1 VTRRGTARVEGY
13 ALLAAVS
20 LLGALALRRPELAV
34 AAAPLALVLAVGTTL
49 TREPRIEAEFRPSAT
64 RTLEEDDVEAVLE
77 LESPSAVGRLEVV
90 LDLPNGV
97 DVVDGDPA
105 FALSLD
111 PGEERTVP
119 LTLRC
124 SRWGVFDVGTLD
136 LRATDLLRFVT
147 WERRL
152 TVPRPLKA
160 YPRLEPVRRVVS
172 ARETQVYAGNEVAR
186 HQSDGIEY
194 ADLRDFVP
202 GDRVRSINWRA
213 SARRQGLVVN
223 ERHPERNTDVVILVD
238 SFLDLGAG
246 DRSTLDD
253 TVRAAATLASRYLER
268 RDRVGFVGYGGILRW
283 LRPGMGVGQ
292 RYRLIETLLET
303 GVEPTFTWR
312 DVNLI
317 PARILSPKALVVALT
332 PLVDLRFVAMLE
344 DLRAR
349 RVDLVVVEIDASA
362 LVEPGHGRVAGLA
375 HRVWLLERD
384 MLRMRLE
391 RAGIAVGRWGDEVSL
406 EGALE
411 GVRTFQRYARRAR
424 V

>member
-13 ALLAAVS
+13 AVLAAVS
-20 LLGALALRRPELAV
+20 LLAALALRRPELAI
-34 AAAPLALVLAVGTTL
+34 AAAPFALVLAVGTRL
-49 TREPRIEAEFRPSAT
+49 TREPRIEAALRPAAT
-64 RTLEEDDVEAVLE
+64 RTLEKDDVEAVLE
-77 LESPSAVGRLEVV
+77 LESPSAVGRLEVL
-90 LDLPNGV
+90 LDLPDGV
-97 DVVDGDPA
+97 DVVDGDRA
-105 FALSLD
+105 FALRLD
-111 PGEERTVP
+111 AGEERAVP
-119 LTLRC
+119 VTLSC
-124 SRWGVFDVGTLD
+124 SRWGVFDVGNLD

-152 TVPRPLKA
+152 SEPRALKA
-160 YPRLEPVRRVVS
+160 YPRLEPVRRVIS
-172 ARETQVYAGNEVAR
+172 ALETQVYTGNEVAR
-186 HQSDGIEY
+186 HQGDGIEY

-253 TVRAAATLASRYLER
+253 TVRAAATLAARYLER
-268 RDRVGFVGYGGILRW
+268 RDRVGLVGYGGILRW

-292 RYRLIETLLET
+292 RFRLIETLLET

-317 PARILSPKALVVALT
+317 PARILAPKALVVALT
-332 PLVDLRFVAMLE
+332 PLVDARFVAMLE

-349 RVDLVVVEIDASA
+349 RVDLVVVEVDPSA
-362 LVEPGHGRVAGLA
+362 VVEPASGRVAELA
-375 HRVWLLERD
+375 HRLWLLERD
-384 MLRMRLE
+384 VLRMRLE
-391 RAGIAVGRWGDEVSL
+391 RAGVAVGRWGDEVSL

-411 GVRTFQRYARRAR
+411 GVRTFRRYARRAR